1 MPETDPAVTDPT
13 DLTGRT
19 IVITGASSGIGRV
32 AAIRLSERGAT
43 VAVVGRNAER
53 TREVAAEVGGEA
65 FIADFDRLDDV
76 RHLAQALLTTYP
88 HIHVLAN
95 NAGGLVSKRGMS
107 ADGHERTFQ
116 HNHLAPF
123 LLTSLLL
130 ERLTESAGRVIS
142 TASGANMFGRLDLD
156 DLDWTA
162 RRYVGGWR
170 AYGTSKLETIL
181 FIREL
186 ARRTEGTGVDA
197 FAFHPGFVATGFGA
211 DSAMLKFAQFI
222 SRGSLGISP
231 EQGGA
236 PLVHLASTP
245 DVGSPSGTYFDG
257 LKPNGREL
265 KIASNRAIA
274 RTLWEKSAQMVGVAQ
289 SV

>member
-1 MPETDPAVTDPT
+1 MPET

-53 TREVAAEVGGEA
+53 TRAVAAQVGGEA

-76 RHLAQALLTTYP
+76 RHLGQALLTAYP

-107 ADGHERTFQ
+107 VDGHERTFQ

-123 LLTSLLL
+123 LLTSILLP
-130 ERLTESAGRVIS
+130 RITESAGRVIS
-142 TASGANMFGRLDLD
+142 TASAANLFGRLDLN
-156 DLDWTA
+156 DLDWKT
-162 RRYVGGWR
+162 RRYVGGWQ

-186 ARRTEGTGVDA
+186 ARRTAGTGVDA
-197 FAFHPGFVATGFGA
+197 YAFHPGFVATGFGA
-211 DSAMLKFAQFI
+211 DSTMMKFSQFI

-236 PLVHLASTP
+236 PLVHLASTQ
-245 DVGSPSGTYFDG
+245 DVGAPSGTYFDG

-265 KIASNRAIA
+265 KIASNEATA
-274 RTLWEKSAQMVGVAQ
+274 RTLWEKSAELV
-289 SV
+289 SLS